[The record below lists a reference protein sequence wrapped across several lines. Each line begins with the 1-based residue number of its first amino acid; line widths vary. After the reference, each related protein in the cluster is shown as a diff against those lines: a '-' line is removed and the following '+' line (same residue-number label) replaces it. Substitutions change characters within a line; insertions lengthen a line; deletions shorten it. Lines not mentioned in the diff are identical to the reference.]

1 MVSEPGTGRVKAMAV
16 NRTYS
21 LDLAENP
28 QSSNPEAGPKVKAN
42 YPNTVA
48 PLLGG
53 GDLAGYQAG
62 STFKMFPMLAALDS
76 GMTLS
81 TSFNAPTA
89 TGRPSTTG
97 GRPRTPAAR

>member
-1 MVSEPGTGRVKAMAV
+1 M
-16 NRTYS
+16 
-21 LDLAENP
+21 
-28 QSSNPEAGPKVKAN
+28 KAN

-81 TSFNAPTA
+81 TSFNAPVPLPV
-89 TGRPSTTG
+89 RPSTTA
-97 GRPRTPAAR
+97 GRPPTPAAR